1 MIYYSEFYFD
11 RSRFNLGGGEAVLT
25 SRRPVND
32 GEWHVVRIDRLGI
45 VGIMEVDNDNAV
57 TNQASGED
65 FRQLN
70 VNDGLYLGKLILCVV
85 YFYIVHVTT

>member
-1 MIYYSEFYFD
+1 
-11 RSRFNLGGGEAVLT
+11 
-25 SRRPVND
+25 
-32 GEWHVVRIDRLGI
+32 
-45 VGIMEVDNDNAV
+45 MEVDNDNAV